1 MVSLSFSSFTLVLLF
16 IFLTIKVSIARSQ
29 QAKQTFVVVYE
40 AENGFAMELAGSHQS
55 VEKEVLDG
63 VAAAA
68 VLSTGRMVGRKMM
81 IERRNMK
88 QVEASIKS
96 TEEDS
101 KDSGAS
107 ATHSV
112 GNLNRKRQ
120 GKLRVM
126 SSKMNTSH
134 SVSKVNTG
142 SFVALNADYHMARPH
157 PPKNN

>member
-101 KDSGAS
+101 KDSGKLLED
-107 ATHSV
+107 ATEF
-112 GNLNRKRQ
+112 LNMMNKDYS
-120 GKLRVM
+120 GGPG
-126 SSKMNTSH
+126 SGSKPRH
-134 SVSKVNTG
+134 K
-142 SFVALNADYHMARPH
+142 
-157 PPKNN
+157 PPINNYQPFHRSNP